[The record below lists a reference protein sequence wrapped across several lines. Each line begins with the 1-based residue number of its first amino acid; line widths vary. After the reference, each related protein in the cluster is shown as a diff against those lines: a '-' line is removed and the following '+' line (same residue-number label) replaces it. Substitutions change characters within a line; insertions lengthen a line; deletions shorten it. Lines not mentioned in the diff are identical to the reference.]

1 MKAINHYKD
10 RIGQKFGRLT
20 ILEYHP
26 NNRKSSYLCK
36 CECGLIKEIKC
47 DHVVQGLTKSC
58 GCLSREL
65 KSQRSLGNKYSATH
79 DKSGTRLYQIWGD
92 MIQRCHNPKQKVY
105 KWYGAIGIKVCEEWK
120 NDYTLFEKWALENSY
135 SDELTI
141 DRIDFNG
148 DYEPN
153 NCRWVSMKEQSRN
166 KKDTILITHNG
177 KTQCLKDWCVE
188 LNKPYPTIVNR
199 IRNGWQPKIALL
211 VPKNIRRGGNKYE
224 QSVASIR

>member
-26 NNRKSSYLCK
+26 NKRKSSYLCK
-36 CECGLIKEIKC
+36 CDCGRIKEIKC
-47 DHVVQGLTKSC
+47 EHIVQGLTKSC

-65 KSQRSLGNKYSATH
+65 KSQRSSGNKYSVKH
-79 DKSGTRLYQIWGD
+79 NKSRTRLYKIWCD

-105 KWYGAIGIKVCEEWK
+105 KWYGAIGIKVCEERK
-120 NDYTLFEKWALENSY
+120 NDYTLFEKWALENGY
-135 SDELTI
+135 DDVLTI

-148 DYEPN
+148 NYEPN

-166 KKDTILITHNG
+166 KKDTIKIEYKG
-177 KTQCLKDWCVE
+177 KTQCLLDWCKE
-188 LNKPYPTIVNR
+188 LGKNYQTTINR
-199 IRNGWQPKIALL
+199 INNGWLPKYALI
-211 VPKNIRRGGNKYE
+211 VPKNIRRGSEKYNE
-224 QSVASIR
+224 IITYCG